1 LEVLQL
7 QNQISLLEG
16 EILIWRSGGKVDDNE
31 WVSFDIS
38 KNVSIPPL
46 ATQTSTETLVTSPRS
61 ISPVLVAEEE
71 EDFLK
76 RENELSD
83 LLAEKE
89 VELKEKLLLV
99 DNLKEE
105 IEFYKNRDMDLV
117 AENQK
122 MSIDMS
128 ELKLQLEKISYEH
141 KESLIMMD
149 SLKDINAELSTEIG
163 HLKTFIMESQ
173 VNQPSEKD
181 QKRAEKMNE
190 LMSDFNPSVD
200 IIFLSNRVPFMKRNS
215 ERPLFS

>member
-1 LEVLQL
+1 MEVLQL